1 MTDDRFPESRASAP
15 LERGDIEGLIPTFVA
30 TWADVDVAEH
40 ANIEAAAQWAFG
52 RRRVATP
59 ANLLTAEFADRV
71 HRRMFG
77 GVWRWAGDHRTT
89 THEHGVKPGS
99 IAAAMMTSL
108 AVARKRDADGA
119 GSPEGRA
126 LQLHDALL
134 AVRAYPGGN
143 RRHARF
149 MADLYLHLLG
159 EPRLDWHR
167 VRSVNL
173 TADETPSGG
182 LRALEAALDQAV
194 RIHRLRQSLDRVTER
209 RDQNSDAQKRPP
221 TKS

>member
-1 MTDDRFPESRASAP
+1 MTDDRSPASRAATTLGRSD
-15 LERGDIEGLIPTFVA
+15 LEGLIPTFVA

-40 ANIEAAAQWAFG
+40 ANIEEAARWAFG

-59 ANLLTAEFADRV
+59 AKLLTAEFSDLV
-71 HRRMFG
+71 HRKMFG
-77 GVWRWAGDHRTT
+77 GVWRWAGHHRAT

-108 AVARKRDADGA
+108 AAARKRDADGA

-173 TADETPSGG
+173 TVDETPSGG
-182 LRALEAALDQAV
+182 LRALEAALDQAL
-194 RIHRLRQSLDRVTER
+194 RTHRLRESLDRVAER
-209 RDQNSDAQKRPP
+209 RGSGSGLQNRSP